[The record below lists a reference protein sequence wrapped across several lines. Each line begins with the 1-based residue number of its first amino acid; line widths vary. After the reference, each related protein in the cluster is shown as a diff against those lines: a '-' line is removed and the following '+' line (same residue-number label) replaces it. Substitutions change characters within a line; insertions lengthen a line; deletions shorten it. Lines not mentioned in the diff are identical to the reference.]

1 MTWQGLANS
10 HDFHDSLPGD
20 MREVLNEVGANYD
33 GQAGTMDRQEQDRL
47 VEEMRSPFIVAEVV
61 PNMCR
66 TRAFALCSFILAE
79 IIACA
84 VNMHLHGKKIANSVS
99 TINFFQVGFA
109 VRSGLMQL
117 PLDLFRNERDI
128 CARRLET
135 AQVAVERAQ
144 HDAPCAVHVPLN
156 DDGAIRDRLRAAR
169 LLRDK
174 AVP

>member
-1 MTWQGLANS
+1 MSIPLPDRPNGRIKVKRASGLGLAD
-10 HDFHDSLPGD
+10 HCAQQAARIPG
-20 MREVLNEVGANYD
+20 RRTWVKTVPIND
-33 GQAGTMDRQEQDRL
+33 GQANAGYQASQNPHGAFPDRRMDPQP
-47 VEEMRSPFIVAEVV
+47 VCNPV
-61 PNMCR
+61 
-66 TRAFALCSFILAE
+66 T
-79 IIACA
+79 
-84 VNMHLHGKKIANSVS
+84 
-99 TINFFQVGFA
+99 
-109 VRSGLMQL
+109 
-117 PLDLFRNERDI
+117 LDSFRNERDI